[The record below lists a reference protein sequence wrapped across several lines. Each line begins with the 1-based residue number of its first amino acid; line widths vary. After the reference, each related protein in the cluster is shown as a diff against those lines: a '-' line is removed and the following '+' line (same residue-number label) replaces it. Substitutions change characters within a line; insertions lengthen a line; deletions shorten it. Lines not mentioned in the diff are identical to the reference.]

1 MMAVSPENANM
12 DDAVADDLDLDQLR
26 NFGTLLSD
34 EAQGGRLPRAHGMD
48 AICDAV
54 DAALTGNAPRAA
66 VLIGESG
73 CGKTAVVHELA
84 HRLLHDPSGP
94 RHILRVSPAEF
105 LVGTRYIGEWE
116 TKVHNLVQAVKQPR
130 RVILFVPNLEEL
142 SEVGTTSK
150 SDHNVATALAPHIER
165 GDIVILGE
173 TTPERFRTGLGS
185 IGSLRRLFHA
195 IDVPA
200 TGPKETMAILRAV
213 RDEAGAD
220 IPDAVLDRITEL
232 AGYYLAGTAQPGRTV
247 GLLRR
252 VLGTRGD
259 RTGPITDRDV
269 LTTLST
275 STGIPVDFLD
285 DEIPLDRSNVRA
297 FFEARVMGQPEAVD
311 AVVDMVTLVK
321 AGLTDPGKP
330 FGIFLF
336 VGPTGVGKTE
346 LARSLAE
353 LLFGDPSRLVR
364 FDMSEFATYDA
375 HERLIGRQGSKSGL
389 LTEAVRERPFAV
401 LLFDE
406 VEKAHGNVFDL
417 CLQIFDAGRLTDTQG
432 RTADFRRTIIILTS
446 NIGSR
451 IEEAAPVGFGRG
463 SKPPP
468 DRDAT
473 LRELGRWFRPEF
485 LNRLD
490 RIVTFRP
497 LDAETAARIA
507 RREVSRVLVRSGIT
521 RRQLAVEVEPNVLS
535 LLLKEGY
542 SLTFGARPLKRTVER
557 LVLLPVARAI
567 ASAGVSPGSM
577 LRLVARGGRVDV
589 EVTPPVAEES
599 DSDRRDATPREVP
612 TPGPLHQRVEKLA
625 ERVAALRAQAEP
637 LAARKAELLARS
649 VAPGFWDDR
658 AAARA
663 VLDEIYRL
671 DNIFQTLDHLD
682 EAARELQESAKRPRT
697 TEADLTRLSDR
708 LDTLESQAG
717 HVGFLLSC
725 DDRQKLGDAF
735 VTLRLVAAH
744 GPGLDAMGRLA
755 RMYMALARRR
765 GMEVE
770 VLDDRQGGDP
780 REDAITLLISGAG
793 AFALLAGEAGLHQF
807 LRGKGKTRE
816 GRRRT
821 PEREAVRVEVLAVP
835 AADGDF
841 QRDEI
846 KVQTAPLRSVQG
858 RVMAHPKLD
867 VQLLH
872 VPTLF
877 SIRAWTDGSKAEAVE
892 RLRPLLCARVEAAR
906 AEPACATQAPVV
918 RRYTLGPAPRVR
930 DLRSGRATGRL
941 DQVLDGHLEQFLTL
955 PPAQAAGGSL

>member
-1 MMAVSPENANM
+1 
-12 DDAVADDLDLDQLR
+12 VADDLDLDQLR
-26 NFGTLLSD
+26 NFGTLLTD
-34 EAQGGRLPRAHGMD
+34 EVQAGRLPRAHGVDSLCD
-48 AICDAV
+48 AIR
-54 DAALTGNAPRAA
+54 AALTGDAPRAV

-73 CGKTAVVHELA
+73 TGKTAIVHELA
-84 HRLLHDPSGP
+84 HRLLEDPDEP
-94 RHILRVSPAEF
+94 WHILRVSPAEF

-130 RVILFVPNLEEL
+130 RVVLFVPNVEEL

-165 GDIVILGE
+165 GDLVIIGE

-200 TGPKETMAILRAV
+200 ASPKETMAILQAV
-213 RDEAGAD
+213 RSEAGAD
-220 IPDAVLDRITEL
+220 IPDAVLDRIMEL

-259 RTGPITDRDV
+259 HTGPITDRDV

-285 DEIPLDRSNVRA
+285 DEIPLDRASVRA

-346 LARSLAE
+346 LARALAE
-353 LLFGDPSRLVR
+353 MLFGDPSRLVR

-406 VEKAHGNVFDL
+406 IEKAHGNVFDL

-451 IEEAAPVGFGRG
+451 IEEVAPVGFGRG
-463 SKPPP
+463 VKPPP

-473 LRELGRWFRPEF
+473 MRELGRWFRPEF

-507 RREVSRVLVRSGIT
+507 RREVSRVLERSGIT

-567 ASAGVSPGSM
+567 ASASVSPGSM

-589 EVTPPVAEES
+589 EVTPPAAEES
-599 DSDRRDATPREVP
+599 ETGTAKPREVP
-612 TPGPLHQRVEKLA
+612 TPAPLHQRVEKLA

-637 LAARKAELLARS
+637 LAARKADLLARS
-649 VAPGFWDDR
+649 VEPGFWHDR
-658 AAARA
+658 ASARL

-671 DNIFQTLDHLD
+671 DNIFATLDHLD
-682 EAARELQESAKRPRT
+682 EAARELRESAKRPRSS
-697 TEADLTRLSDR
+697 EADLARLADR

-717 HVGFLLSC
+717 HVAFLLSC

-755 RMYMALARRR
+755 RMYMALAKRR
-765 GMEVE
+765 GMDVE
-770 VLDDRQGGDP
+770 VLDDRQGGEP
-780 REDAITLLISGAG
+780 REDAITLLVSGAG
-793 AFALLAGEAGLHQF
+793 AYALLAGEAGLHQF
-807 LRGKGKTRE
+807 LRGKGKVRD
-816 GRRRT
+816 GRRRAL
-821 PEREAVRVEVLAVP
+821 EREAVRVEVLAVP
-835 AADGDF
+835 SVEGDF
-841 QRDEI
+841 QREEV

-858 RVMAHPKLD
+858 RVMPHPRLD

-877 SIRAWTDGSKAEAVE
+877 SIRAWTDGSKAEAIE
-892 RLRPLLCARVEAAR
+892 RLCPLLRARVEAAKL
-906 AEPACATQAPVV
+906 EPASAAQAPVV
-918 RRYTLGPAPRVR
+918 RRYTLGPAPKVR

-941 DQVLDGHLEQFLTL
+941 DQVLDGHLEPFLA
-955 PPAQAAGGSL
+955 PPAEPGAAV